1 MSAKS
6 RRRVTRSPCWQCVAG
21 AALARP
27 ELLDGLEHS
36 HDAHH
41 HHEAHA
47 LPAPQLRLLEE
58 PYQEPVGP
66 PQPYQFT
73 YQAGRYPNHVD
84 RTHRSAARAPPVRA
98 IRPARSQA
106 PALYC
111 IPAADTPRQRAPVLY
126 TLYMLMTYS
135 PQRARVSVRTAL
147 PTD

>member
-1 MSAKS
+1 M
-6 RRRVTRSPCWQCVAG
+6 AG

-98 IRPARSQA
+98 IRPAPLTGSCA
-106 PALYC
+106 
-111 IPAADTPRQRAPVLY
+111 VLY
-126 TLYMLMTYS
+126 TSCRHSPAAGSCALYTVYANDILPAAGTC
-135 PQRARVSVRTAL
+135 QRKDSV
-147 PTD
+147 TD